1 MKITRILSLVMV
13 VVMVLA
19 MLVACNPADTT
30 DPTGTTTA
38 GGNTGTAAP
47 SGDKDTLFDTNA
59 FKKEYEGQDVNILC
73 WTSEHREFE
82 VTQEEL
88 TAGDPLLEGIYARN
102 VHVADTLGVNL
113 VWNQQDDGSKYTGNI
128 LKYMEVQADGGL
140 PIDVVAVYS
149 RTAGVISQ
157 KGHLLP
163 VNYYSD
169 YINLNNSWY
178 PDALVEE
185 TDILGNTY
193 YVSGDISTNLLY
205 MTYGFVFNK
214 DVMEKNAS
222 KLPFTTEDLYKLVE
236 DGKWTLEN
244 MYKLV
249 ESYYEDADDDGLKST
264 NDHFG
269 LRSYNY
275 HLDSF
280 YVGSNMKYA
289 YIDNNSTVDNEL
301 VKVSADYTSEKAIN
315 LSDRLGRLFTSNYA
329 INDADSSKNFA
340 KTDGD
345 LSFVSRIRD
354 IRYIAQSEN
363 SDMNYGVLP
372 IPKYDESQSDY
383 KCVAGNPMT
392 LWGISADS
400 VDHDREVMAAAVIEL
415 MGYYAQ
421 TDTTEAIFE
430 TLFKGRYANAPEDAA
445 SFDIIRRTTS
455 FDIGRVFTNVL
466 ASNLAI
472 ADQWSK
478 AAAQGQSWGAICK
491 DKARMYTVGAKQA
504 SIDFRK
510 LTTTLKPT
518 PAN

>member
-19 MLVACNPADTT
+19 MLVACKPAEDDTPADTT
-30 DPTGTTTA
+30 TVGGDAGTT
-38 GGNTGTAAP
+38 AP

-59 FKKEYEGQDVNILC
+59 FKKKYEGQDVNILC

-82 VTQEEL
+82 VTQAEL
-88 TAGDPLLEGIYARN
+88 TASDPLLEGIYARN
-102 VHVADTLGVNL
+102 VHTSDTLGVNL
-113 VWNQQDDGSKYTGNI
+113 VWNEQDDGSKYTGSI
-128 LKYMEVQADGGL
+128 LKYIEVQSDGGQ

-149 RTAGVISQ
+149 RTAGVLAQ

-169 YINLNNSWY
+169 YINLDNSWY
-178 PDALVEE
+178 PVALVEE

-214 DVMEKNAS
+214 DVLANNPGLGFTAS
-222 KLPFTTEDLYKLVE
+222 DLYKLVE
-236 DGKWTLEN
+236 DGKWTLEQ

-249 ESYYEDADDDGLKST
+249 ENYYVDADDDGVKST
-264 NDHFG
+264 NDYFG
-269 LRSYNY
+269 IRSYNY
-275 HLDSF
+275 HLDAF

-289 YIDNNSTVDNEL
+289 VVNNNAAVENEL
-301 VKVSADYTSEKAIN
+301 ITVSSDYTSEKAIN
-315 LSDRLGRLFTSNYA
+315 LSDRLATLFTSNYA
-329 INDADSSKNFA
+329 INDSSCAKNFA
-340 KTDGD
+340 NTDGD

-354 IRYIAQSEN
+354 INKIVESEN
-363 SDMNYGVLP
+363 NDMNYGVLP
-372 IPKYDESQSDY
+372 IPKYDEAQENY

-400 VDHDREVMAAAVIEL
+400 VDYDREVMAAAVIEI

-445 SFDIIRRTTS
+445 AFDLIRQTTS

-466 ASNLAI
+466 STSLAI

-478 AAAQGQSWGAICK
+478 AAANGQKWGAICK
-491 DKARMYTVGAKQA
+491 DKARMFTVGAQQA
-504 SIDFRK
+504 SLDFRK
-510 LTTTLKPT
+510 VSQTLTPT
-518 PAN
+518 PAK